1 MLSNKLAKQLRMG
14 SEVIMEFLRKL
25 CEGAQQ
31 KRIRGRLRVWATGL
45 AKARKHTHARVRG
58 KTYAGHEELLLVGR
72 GHLDKVLGGRL
83 QTPYAAAVV
92 RHR

>member
-45 AKARKHTHARVRG
+45 AKARKHTRA
-58 KTYAGHEELLLVGR
+58 YEERRTQVMRSSFSSAEDTSTKFLVGGFKR
-72 GHLDKVLGGRL
+72 PT
-83 QTPYAAAVV
+83 QQ
-92 RHR
+92 

>member
-1 MLSNKLAKQLRMG
+1 MLCVISPLVRSCRRRQKLGNALWKEAITFMLSNKLAKQLRMG

-45 AKARKHTHARVRG
+45 AKARKTYTRVFMR
-58 KTYAGHEELLLVGR
+58 K
-72 GHLDKVLGGRL
+72 D
-83 QTPYAAAVV
+83 V
-92 RHR
+92 RRS